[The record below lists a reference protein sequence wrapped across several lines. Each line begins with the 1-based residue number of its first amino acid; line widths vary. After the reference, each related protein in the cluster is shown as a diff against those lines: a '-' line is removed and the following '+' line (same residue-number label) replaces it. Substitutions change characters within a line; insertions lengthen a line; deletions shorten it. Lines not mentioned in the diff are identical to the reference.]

1 MIFAGF
7 EDIPKT
13 RSQGSFFCP
22 QCLVSCDYKEQ
33 ISKLFFTINFVPI
46 FPFST
51 EGSFVE
57 CQVCRATYEPEIL
70 NAEKE
75 GTEFTP
81 HVKRMVS
88 EILKIVSVVDG
99 RLDDREVVE
108 IELLSSELLLEQP
121 DKTLKMR
128 IAERISTPAVL
139 PVLNMLRR
147 SRGCLNTVGKEKI
160 LIAAIRVAMADETLH
175 DQEIAVIFRI
185 GKALGI
191 NRLEVQRI

>member
-1 MIFAGF
+1 M
-7 EDIPKT
+7 
-13 RSQGSFFCP
+13 
-22 QCLVSCDYKEQ
+22 
-33 ISKLFFTINFVPI
+33 
-46 FPFST
+46 
-51 EGSFVE
+51 
-57 CQVCRATYEPEIL
+57 
-70 NAEKE
+70 
-75 GTEFTP
+75 
-81 HVKRMVS
+81 
-88 EILKIVSVVDG
+88 
-99 RLDDREVVE
+99 E